1 MVLSSFDNNNPLRDQ
16 PPSGP
21 ERSPF
26 CVLYAGDADLKY
38 IFHTLV
44 LKTFGMNRRIFPIWA
59 SNEPEVRMFWTHIRF
74 HCAFLV
80 LNNIVVP
87 CSPNPDKRVRSV
99 VALIPWMRDQSSA
112 AILTFSGWFYHGIKE
127 EALHCGADRFFHLPF
142 PWREVVGFLKERFG
156 KPEGEYEGRA

>member
-1 MVLSSFDNNNPLRDQ
+1 MVLSSFDNNNPLRGQ

-59 SNEPEVRMFWTHIRF
+59 SSESEVRMFWTHIRF

-80 LNNIVVP
+80 LNNILVQY
-87 CSPNPDKRVRSV
+87 SPNPNKRVRSV
-99 VALIPWMRDQSSA
+99 VALIPWMRAQSSA
-112 AILTFSGWFYHGIKE
+112 AIITFSGCFYRGIEE
-127 EALHCGADRFFHLPF
+127 EALHGGADRFFPLPF
-142 PWREVVGFLKERFG
+142 PVMEVVDLLRERFG
-156 KPEGEYEGRA
+156 KPESEYEGRA